1 MSCPYYTWRYDFYC
15 TKQHNYVNE
24 DVYYKYC
31 RNYDYSGCPV
41 YGDAGSSTG
50 CFLTSA
56 CVEAMNLPDDCEEL
70 MILRKFR
77 DTWLVKQPGG
87 QAEIREYY
95 RIAPEIVNTI
105 QRRED
110 RQQIFQRIYD
120 DVVCPCVLWIK
131 QKQYHKAW
139 KRYRNMVETLK
150 KEYG

>member
-1 MSCPYYTWRYDFYC
+1 MSCPYYTWRSDFYC

-41 YGDAGSSTG
+41 YGD
-50 CFLTSA
+50 
-56 CVEAMNLPDDCEEL
+56 
-70 MILRKFR
+70 
-77 DTWLVKQPGG
+77 
-87 QAEIREYY
+87 
-95 RIAPEIVNTI
+95 
-105 QRRED
+105 

-120 DVVCPCVLWIK
+120 DVVCPCVLRIK

>member
-1 MSCPYYTWRYDFYC
+1 MSCPYYTWRSDFYC

-87 QAEIREYY
+87 QAFGNIIELHR
-95 RIAPEIVNTI
+95 
-105 QRRED
+105 
-110 RQQIFQRIYD
+110 
-120 DVVCPCVLWIK
+120 K
-131 QKQYHKAW
+131 S
-139 KRYRNMVETLK
+139 
-150 KEYG
+150 

>member
-1 MSCPYYTWRYDFYC
+1 MSCPYYTWRSDFYC

-31 RNYDYSGCPV
+31 RNYDYNGCPV

-56 CVEAMNLPDDCEEL
+56 CVEAMDLPDNCEEL
-70 MILRKFR
+70 IILRKFR

-95 RIAPEIVNTI
+95 RIAPGIVSTI

-139 KRYRNMVETLK
+139 KSYRNMVETIK
-150 KEYG
+150 REYG